1 MSWGILA
8 DAVVALHLAFIVF
21 VVIGG
26 FLALRWRW
34 VMFLHLPALAWAIWV
49 EIGSQVCPLTPFENR
64 LRALAGDAGYEGG
77 FIEHYI
83 TPLLYP
89 IGLTRATQFLLAGAL
104 VVINIV
110 AYVLLTRRLRRL
122 R

>member
-1 MSWGILA
+1 MPWGLLA

-21 VVIGG
+21 AVIGG

-34 VMFLHLPALAWAIWV
+34 MLLLHIPALAWAAWV
-49 EIGSQVCPLTPFENR
+49 EIRSQICPLTPLENR
-64 LRALAGDAGYEGG
+64 LRTLAGEAGYEGG

-83 TPLLYP
+83 LPLIYP
-89 IGLTRATQFLLAGAL
+89 IGLTRNTQFLLAGAL
-104 VVINIV
+104 VVVNIV
-110 AYVLLTRRLRRL
+110 AYTLLTRRVRRL